1 MPNPLKGKS
10 IVVGVCGGIAA
21 YKVVELVRLLT
32 RAEAKV
38 EVILTQN
45 AARFIGPL
53 TFEAI
58 TQNPTHL
65 NMFEG
70 KKSPFEHIRLGQGAD
85 LMVIAPA
92 TANMI
97 AKIAYGIADD
107 LLSTTVVAATCPV
120 LLCPSMNVKMYQNPI
135 VQGNMERLRSLG
147 YHILYPE
154 AGSLACGAEGKG
166 RLPEPTEIF
175 KELEYIL
182 SPKDL
187 EGLKILVTAGPT
199 REYLDPVRF
208 ISNPS
213 SGKMGYTIACQAQ
226 KRGAEVI
233 LVSGPSNLAPPPR
246 VRLFKVTSALEMRE
260 AVLTEAPNLHVV
272 IKAAAVSD
280 FRPKTFQSHKI
291 KKESGV
297 SLIQLVEN
305 PDILKELGELKRS
318 HPMILVG
325 FAAETQDLV
334 LNAQKKLLSK
344 NLDMIVA
351 NDISSDKAG
360 FEVDT
365 NQVKILYPDG
375 AMEETPI
382 LSKEEVGHLILDRV
396 RSLCERLLGWKQER

>member
-1 MPNPLKGKS
+1 
-10 IVVGVCGGIAA
+10 
-21 YKVVELVRLLT
+21 
-32 RAEAKV
+32 
-38 EVILTQN
+38 
-45 AARFIGPL
+45 
-53 TFEAI
+53 
-58 TQNPTHL
+58 
-65 NMFEG
+65 
-70 KKSPFEHIRLGQGAD
+70 
-85 LMVIAPA
+85 
-92 TANMI
+92 
-97 AKIAYGIADD
+97 
-107 LLSTTVVAATCPV
+107 
-120 LLCPSMNVKMYQNPI
+120 
-135 VQGNMERLRSLG
+135 
-147 YHILYPE
+147 
-154 AGSLACGAEGKG
+154 
-166 RLPEPTEIF
+166 
-175 KELEYIL
+175 
-182 SPKDL
+182 L

-199 REYLDPVRF
+199 IEYLDPVRF

-396 RSLCERLLGWKQER
+396 RSLCERLLCWKQER